1 MKFYSE
7 DKNYKLLVNGDV
19 GENLMAKYTARGV
32 LILDDIISTLFDVIR
47 NDFPHKLNEET
58 RMVLDSA
65 ENWLKNLYLINKIYS
80 DNYGSSK
87 KENDELTMD
96 FDFPAWLQD
105 YKQPLKKFKK
115 KSTYKFSSDLKKIN
129 YVRGEIDSILLG
141 GKDKN
146 RAFARYLERRHS
158 EASFFRKEF
167 QKLN

>member
-1 MKFYSE
+1 M
-7 DKNYKLLVNGDV
+7 
-19 GENLMAKYTARGV
+19 NLMIKYSLFCIFIYFV
-32 LILDDIISTLFDVIR
+32 LCILNLYLLIIDINT
-47 NDFPHKLNEET
+47 NEET